1 MNLTDTIVETTTK
14 PTFSEAMDTT
24 ITETTPTIDLA
35 NKYVFMEDTIE
46 GLELAFGQNL
56 EDPKRNIV
64 LYGRG
69 GKYIC

>member
-1 MNLTDTIVETTTK
+1 
-14 PTFSEAMDTT
+14 MDTT